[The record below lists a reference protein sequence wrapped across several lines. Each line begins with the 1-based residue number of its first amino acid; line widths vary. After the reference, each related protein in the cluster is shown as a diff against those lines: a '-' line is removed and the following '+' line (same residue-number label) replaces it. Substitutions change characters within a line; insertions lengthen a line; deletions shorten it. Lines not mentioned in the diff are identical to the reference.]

1 MSMTVLALLLLVA
14 WLVIVGGARS
24 YLQLRRT
31 GDAGVSF
38 NDRRGSPQW
47 WARLISSLGLLAAF
61 AAPVAEIAG
70 LRPVRALDGLVVDV
84 IGVGLVIVG
93 IAVMLAGQWAMGASW
108 RADVDESVRTTLVTT
123 GPFRIVRNP
132 ILSATA
138 MTAIG
143 IALMVPN
150 VFAALMLVAFLT
162 AQQIQVRLVEE
173 PYLLAVHGS
182 AYRDYGRRTGRFLPW
197 LGRFPSNQ

>member
-1 MSMTVLALLLLVA
+1 MLQNGLAP
-14 WLVIVGGARS
+14 G
-24 YLQLRRT
+24 
-31 GDAGVSF
+31 
-38 NDRRGSPQW
+38 
-47 WARLISSLGLLAAF
+47 
-61 AAPVAEIAG
+61 G
-70 LRPVRALDGLVVDV
+70 LRQRKSGRP
-84 IGVGLVIVG
+84 
-93 IAVMLAGQWAMGASW
+93 GASW

-132 ILSATA
+132 ILTATA

-173 PYLLAVHGS
+173 PYLLAVRGG